1 MAIVTVRVDEE
12 TKRRMAELGQ
22 INWSQVLRESI
33 RRKLTEEEG
42 RNLARAVLITS
53 QLQRPAPKGW
63 DSTKAI
69 RYWREHRYGRSSH

>member
-42 RNLARAVLITS
+42 RNMARAVLITS
-53 QLQRPAPKGW
+53 QLQKSAPKGW
-63 DSTKAI
+63 DSTKTI

>member
-12 TKRRMAELGQ
+12 TKRRMAELSQ

-63 DSTKAI
+63 DSTQTI

>member
-63 DSTKAI
+63 DSAKTI
-69 RYWREHRYGRSSH
+69 RYWRDHRYGRSSH

>member
-42 RNLARAVLITS
+42 RNLARAVLLTS
-53 QLQRPAPKGW
+53 QLQRLAPKGW
-63 DSTKAI
+63 DSTKTI